1 MRNKMKVNLR
11 IILCY
16 LVFVI
21 GVALIIFSMNM
32 IIHMF
37 DLFAMKEIL
46 KLIGCCLPLLAK
58 KLKLDPALMASPL
71 ITTIVDICSVWIF
84 FQVATMVM
92 L

>member
-1 MRNKMKVNLR
+1 MLAITLGLTLMLT
-11 IILCY
+11 
-16 LVFVI
+16 
-21 GVALIIFSMNM
+21 VAL
-32 IIHMF
+32 
-37 DLFAMKEIL
+37 A

-84 FQVATMVM
+84 FQVATMIM